1 MNDPTPTPPPPPSA
15 LGRLFRAPRHR
26 WLLGI
31 PVGALL
37 FFVLGALAY
46 WGSGAFLHAT
56 STTQFCAHACHEMA
70 AFSTPSWQHS
80 AHFKNEHGLQAGCPD
95 CHVPGPEIPK
105 LERKFQALGEGWGHL
120 TGSISTQGKYDAKKV
135 AMARHVWAYMKAN
148 DSRECRHC
156 HNAAAWDLS
165 AQSHSAQHQH
175 EKMKTSGETCID
187 CHKGVAHEVP
197 PGADTSS

>member
-1 MNDPTPTPPPPPSA
+1 MNDPTPTKPPSFWA
-15 LGRLFRAPRHR
+15 RLSSAPKRK
-26 WLLGI
+26 WLFGI
-31 PVGALL
+31 PLSALL

-46 WGSGAFLHAT
+46 AGAGALLHAT
-56 STTQFCAHACHEMA
+56 STTQFCAYACHEMA
-70 AFSTPSWQHS
+70 TFSTPAWKQS
-80 AHFKNEHGLQAGCPD
+80 AHYRNAAGVQAGCPD

-120 TGSISTQGKYDAKKV
+120 MGSISTQAKYDAKKV
-135 AMARHVWAYMKAN
+135 EMARHVWAYMKAN

-156 HNAAAWDLS
+156 HNADAWDLA
-165 AQSHSAQHQH
+165 AQSHSAQRQH
-175 EKMKTSGETCID
+175 EKSKTSGETCID